1 MFNGRELGSV
11 GAEDWRYGPPAPT
24 DQQKTG
30 QAILDI
36 AKSEV
41 PLTKNTV
48 YYVIGGAVVVYLA
61 WEYLFKGMIPD
72 ENY

>member
-1 MFNGRELGSV
+1 MFAGDNGI
-11 GAEDWRYGPPAPT
+11 GAEDYGPPTPT

-41 PLTKNTV
+41 PLTKNTI
-48 YYVIGGAVVVYLA
+48 YYVVGGVIGAYLL
-61 WEYLFKGMIPD
+61 YTYFFKDMIAD